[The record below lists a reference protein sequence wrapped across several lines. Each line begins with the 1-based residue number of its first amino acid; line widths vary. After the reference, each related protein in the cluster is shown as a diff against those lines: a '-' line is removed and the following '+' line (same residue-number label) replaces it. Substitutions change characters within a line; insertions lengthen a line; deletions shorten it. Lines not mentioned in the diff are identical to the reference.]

1 MMFETL
7 TQSAR
12 TTVEDARHEAARRGD
27 RRLGTDHLLLALLHE
42 EELARAVGVDATS
55 AAEAADQLDRDALTA
70 IGLDVGTFCPTAHA
84 AASKRVPL
92 TAGAK
97 AALQQT
103 LVSAAAEKA
112 RTVTSRH
119 ILLALLDRREPDSA
133 ATLLTALAV
142 DRHAARDRL
151 IALA

>member
-1 MMFETL
+1 MFEKL
-7 TQSAR
+7 AQSAK
-12 TTVEDARHEAARRGD
+12 TVVEDARHEAARRGD

-42 EELARAVGVDATS
+42 EELAQAVGVDSAT
-55 AAEAADQLDRDALTA
+55 AADAANQLDRDALTA
-70 IGLDVGTFCPTAHA
+70 IGLDLGAFSPTAHA

-97 AALQQT
+97 ATLQHT
-103 LVSAAAEKA
+103 LVNAAAEKA

-133 ATLLTALAV
+133 AALLTALDV
-142 DRHAARDRL
+142 DRAAVRES
-151 IALA
+151 LAVPL

>member
-1 MMFETL
+1 MFEKL
-7 TQSAR
+7 AQSAR
-12 TTVEDARHEAARRGD
+12 TVVEDARHEAARRGD

-42 EELARAVGVDATS
+42 DELARAVGVDAAS
-55 AAEAADQLDRDALTA
+55 AAEAANQLDRDALTA
-70 IGLDVGTFCPTAHA
+70 IGLDLGTFRPTAHA

-97 AALQQT
+97 ETLQQT

-112 RTVTSRH
+112 RAVTSRH

-133 ATLLTALAV
+133 AALLAALAV
-142 DRHAARDRL
+142 DRAAVRES
-151 IALA
+151 LAASL

>member
-1 MMFETL
+1 MFEKL
-7 TQSAR
+7 AQSAR
-12 TTVEDARHEAARRGD
+12 TVVEDARHEAARRGD

-42 EELARAVGVDATS
+42 EELAQAVGVDAAT
-55 AAEAADQLDRDALTA
+55 AAEAAQQLDRDALTA
-70 IGLDVGTFCPTAHA
+70 IGVDLGSFNPTAHA

-97 AALQQT
+97 ATLQHT
-103 LVSAAAEKA
+103 LVSAATEKA

-133 ATLLTALAV
+133 AVLLTALAV
-142 DRHAARDRL
+142 DRAAVRES
-151 IALA
+151 LAASR